1 MNISTFKCFIQNLDQ
16 TLYLLIVHTHTHVH
30 THRYKQNAYIF
41 EGCIIATEQSGI
53 PRVYL
58 KQVREHHEIL
68 SCLANPAL
76 ESRCIHGI
84 DEYEIWTI
92 NYKKMLG
99 FSPFLFVIVVSIH
112 PMLLYMCCRCPCT
125 LTSFLGYVNR
135 FCMIANSHFCKSYV
149 IMIFSW
155 KCLEETLLIGNL
167 FSKVSICWWEALS
180 FWVLFS
186 ASWQSECS
194 YCRNYLSSV
203 LIQEL
208 FLTWDHDDLSLRAKA
223 SFQ

>member
-1 MNISTFKCFIQNLDQ
+1 M
-16 TLYLLIVHTHTHVH
+16 
-30 THRYKQNAYIF
+30 
-41 EGCIIATEQSGI
+41 
-53 PRVYL
+53 
-58 KQVREHHEIL
+58 
-68 SCLANPAL
+68 
-76 ESRCIHGI
+76 HGI
-84 DEYEIWTI
+84 DEYEIWMI

-167 FSKVSICWWEALS
+167 FSKVSIYWWEALS

-186 ASWQSECS
+186 ASWRSECS

-223 SFQ
+223 SFQSIIFFLLIRNDKFVVDNLRWPYLWKRMLVYTNFSLVFTFQLIVCSRKHESIYKTPT